1 MTTKIVLIGPPGAG
15 KTSIGKLLAKKL
27 DRSFVDSDKAIEERT
42 GKKITEIFADDG
54 EPRFRA
60 IEREV
65 VLELLDSENEIISL
79 GGGSVLNEEIQR
91 RLTKEEGVVYLQVSI
106 SNAAPRVGFNKD
118 RPLLMLNPRQR
129 WIQLMEERRPI
140 YEGLARHTFL
150 TDNKKAEEVVSEI
163 LESSI
168 VKAAL

>member
-42 GKKITEIFADDG
+42 GKKITEIFAEDG

-79 GGGSVLNEEIQR
+79 GGGSVLNEDIQR

-140 YEGLARHTFL
+140 YEGLARLTFL

>member
-1 MTTKIVLIGPPGAG
+1 MTTKIILIGPPGAG

>member
-42 GKKITEIFADDG
+42 GKKITEIFAEDG

-140 YEGLARHTFL
+140 YEGLARLTFL

>member
-42 GKKITEIFADDG
+42 GKRITEIFAEDG

-140 YEGLARHTFL
+140 YEGLARLTFL

>member
-42 GKKITEIFADDG
+42 GKKITEIFAEDG

>member
-1 MTTKIVLIGPPGAG
+1 MC
-15 KTSIGKLLAKKL
+15 S
-27 DRSFVDSDKAIEERT
+27 SD
-42 GKKITEIFADDG
+42 
-54 EPRFRA
+54 
-60 IEREV
+60 
-65 VLELLDSENEIISL
+65 L
-79 GGGSVLNEEIQR
+79 
-91 RLTKEEGVVYLQVSI
+91 

-140 YEGLARHTFL
+140 YEGLARLTFL

>member
-42 GKKITEIFADDG
+42 GKKITEIFAEDG

-106 SNAAPRVGFNKD
+106 SNAAPRVGFIKD

-140 YEGLARHTFL
+140 YERLARLTFL

>member
-42 GKKITEIFADDG
+42 GKKITEIFAEDG

-65 VLELLDSENEIISL
+65 VLELLDSEIEIISL
-79 GGGSVLNEEIQR
+79 GGGSVLNEDIQR

-140 YEGLARHTFL
+140 YEGLARLTFL

>member
-1 MTTKIVLIGPPGAG
+1 MLF
-15 KTSIGKLLAKKL
+15 
-27 DRSFVDSDKAIEERT
+27 RS
-42 GKKITEIFADDG
+42 
-54 EPRFRA
+54 
-60 IEREV
+60 EV

-79 GGGSVLNEEIQR
+79 GGGSVLNEEIHR

>member
-65 VLELLDSENEIISL
+65 VLELLDSEIEIISL

-140 YEGLARHTFL
+140 YEGLARLTFL

>member
-27 DRSFVDSDKAIEERT
+27 DRSFVDSDKVIEERT

-79 GGGSVLNEEIQR
+79 GGGSVLNEEIHR

>member
-42 GKKITEIFADDG
+42 GKRITEIFAEDG

-79 GGGSVLNEEIQR
+79 GGGSVLNEEIQL
-91 RLTKEEGVVYLQVSI
+91 RLSKEAGVVYLQVSI

-140 YEGLARHTFL
+140 YEGLARLTFL

>member
-42 GKKITEIFADDG
+42 GKKITEIFAEDG

-140 YEGLARHTFL
+140 YEGLARLTFL
-150 TDNKKAEEVVSEI
+150 TDNKKPEEVVSEI

>member
-42 GKKITEIFADDG
+42 GKKITEIFAEDG

-65 VLELLDSENEIISL
+65 VLELLDSEIEIISL

>member
-42 GKKITEIFADDG
+42 GKKITEIFAEDG

-79 GGGSVLNEEIQR
+79 GGGSVLNEDIQR

>member
-42 GKKITEIFADDG
+42 GKKITEIFAEDG

-65 VLELLDSENEIISL
+65 VLELLDSEIEIISL

-140 YEGLARHTFL
+140 YEGLARLTFL